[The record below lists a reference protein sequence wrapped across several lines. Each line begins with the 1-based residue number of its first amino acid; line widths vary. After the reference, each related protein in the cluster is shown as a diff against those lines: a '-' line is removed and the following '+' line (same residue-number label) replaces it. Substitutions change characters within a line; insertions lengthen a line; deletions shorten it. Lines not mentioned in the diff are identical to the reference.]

1 LSNKV
6 MHKTSCGRPHKYLF
20 RNKP

>member
-1 LSNKV
+1 
-6 MHKTSCGRPHKYLF
+6 MHKTSCGRPHKFLF